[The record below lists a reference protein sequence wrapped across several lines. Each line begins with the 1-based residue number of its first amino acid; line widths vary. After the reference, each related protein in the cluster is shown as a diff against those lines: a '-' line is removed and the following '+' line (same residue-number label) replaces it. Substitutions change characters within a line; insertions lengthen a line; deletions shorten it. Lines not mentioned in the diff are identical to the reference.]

1 MRTRF
6 APSPTGLLHIGG
18 ARTALFA
25 WLYAKSNQG
34 SCMLRIEDTD
44 KERSKDQ
51 YTKEIINSFKWLG
64 IEFDEETVYQSQNQD
79 RHIEV
84 ALELLDKGLAY
95 VCTCSK
101 ERLDELRNQQQ
112 EEGLNPKYDGKCRNL
127 SLDRTPGSVIRFKIP
142 DADSTVF
149 NDLVKGE
156 ISVENEELDDFII
169 LRSDGTPTYNL
180 SVVADDID
188 MGISHVIRGDDHIS
202 NTPKQINIFKALGME
217 VPIYGHL
224 PMIQGE
230 DGKRMS
236 KRHGAT
242 GVGEYHAMGI
252 LPEALLNYLVRL
264 GWAKGDEEFFSKND
278 LIDIFSEGKFNTSPA
293 SFSLE
298 KLHWYNKS
306 YLDDIEDKELIKIIP
321 SETFKD
327 DEFSMRVL
335 SLIRE
340 RCNNLNEFENEA
352 SYFFESPKHFED
364 KDIKKASSDIT
375 NELLEEFKVR
385 ISALK
390 LWNAEEINKL
400 INEVVSDKEV
410 GFGKIG
416 LPLRLSLTGTLNS
429 PSIDKVCELLG
440 LEEVLERISFAQ
452 SEIEAF

>member
-1 MRTRF
+1 
-6 APSPTGLLHIGG
+6 
-18 ARTALFA
+18 
-25 WLYAKSNQG
+25 
-34 SCMLRIEDTD
+34 
-44 KERSKDQ
+44 
-51 YTKEIINSFKWLG
+51 
-64 IEFDEETVYQSQNQD
+64 
-79 RHIEV
+79 
-84 ALELLDKGLAY
+84 
-95 VCTCSK
+95 
-101 ERLDELRNQQQ
+101 
-112 EEGLNPKYDGKCRNL
+112 
-127 SLDRTPGSVIRFKIP
+127 
-142 DADSTVF
+142 
-149 NDLVKGE
+149 
-156 ISVENEELDDFII
+156 
-169 LRSDGTPTYNL
+169 
-180 SVVADDID
+180 

-217 VPIYGHL
+217 VPTYGHL

-364 KDIKKASSDIT
+364 KDIKKASSDIA

-385 ISALK
+385 ISVLK